1 VVRKTFLFILGL
13 TLLLAACAPNP
24 DSASSGRP
32 TLTEQEALGQR
43 LFTQNCA
50 SCHAI
55 TPDTRVVG
63 PSLYNI
69 GETAAERVPGMDA
82 LLYIE
87 ISIIDPSDYV
97 NEGYQDLMPSTFG
110 TTLTGAELDA
120 LVAYLFTLK

>member
-43 LFTQNCA
+43 LYTQNCA
-50 SCHAI
+50 SCHAT

-69 GETAAERVPGMDA
+69 GETAAERVAGMDA
-82 LLYIE
+82 RQYIE

-110 TTLTGAELDA
+110 TTLTGEELDA

>member
-1 VVRKTFLFILGL
+1 MVRKTFLIILSL
-13 TLLLAACAPNP
+13 AALLAACAPNP
-24 DSASSGRP
+24 DSATSGRT
-32 TLTEQEALGQR
+32 TLTDQEALGQR
-43 LFTQNCA
+43 LYTQNCA
-50 SCHAI
+50 SCHAT

-69 GETAAERVPGMDA
+69 SETAAERVAGMDA
-82 LLYIE
+82 RLYIE

-110 TTLTGAELDA
+110 TTLTGEELDA

>member
-1 VVRKTFLFILGL
+1 MRKTFLFILGL

-43 LFTQNCA
+43 LYTQNCA
-50 SCHAI
+50 SCHAT

-69 GETAAERVPGMDA
+69 GETAAERVAGMDA
-82 LLYIE
+82 RLYIE

>member
-1 VVRKTFLFILGL
+1 MVRKTFLIILCL
-13 TLLLAACAPNP
+13 AALLAGCAPNP
-24 DSASSGRP
+24 DSANPGRP
-32 TLTEQEALGQR
+32 TLTEQEVLGQR
-43 LFTQNCA
+43 LYTQNCA
-50 SCHAI
+50 SCHAT

-69 GETAAERVPGMDA
+69 GETAADRIPGMDA
-82 LLYIE
+82 RLYIE

-110 TTLTGAELDA
+110 TSLTGAELDA